1 MRPLLVFI
9 GITLVVYGMQ
19 DGAVGLIFFGLFMI
33 GVPVNTPAKAAP
45 VVTQRSLWQA
55 LDMEADLIEEDYE
68 SEIRAVKVEF
78 LHRPLTAASIAEL
91 ESEVWLALTRRDE
104 ASARLE
110 QRAGLA
116 SPTPPCPPGS

>member
-1 MRPLLVFI
+1 MRALLIFI
-9 GITLVVYGMQ
+9 GIVLTYYGVD
-19 DGAVGLIFFGLFMI
+19 DGSAGLIFFGLFMI
-33 GVPVNTPAKAAP
+33 GVPVASHQDKRPAP
-45 VVTQRSLWQA
+45 RSAFPQA
-55 LDMEADLIEEDYE
+55 LDMEADLIEEDCE
-68 SEIRAVKVEF
+68 SEIRAVTVEF
-78 LHRPLTAASIAEL
+78 LHRPFTAASIAEL